1 MTGVFRVP
9 GRKIS
14 RKTRNKSIFPLSFFH
29 ICDTMGINNLETV
42 GDTMRYFGKLYLD
55 KEKDIVVTL
64 WMDQSVL
71 SYTIHTTNHQSDNLI
86 NNLAATSGQTTT
98 VRNGRRVITG
108 QIPCYI
114 KGDGQ
119 RVYIFRLN
127 GTKLANIYPDGKI
140 EVNSVIPAIAK
151 TLMSQT
157 TDYKYSFRETL
168 VKSYVREEVK
178 LSTDLH
184 THGNANLA
192 ADILIALA
200 IKHQIRYPLYY
211 IKKLKLTV
219 SPAQQEFLDQQR
231 REVEAKLD
239 LTGLTGKHRDRKI
252 DDNTF
257 INFADLILLNLPHST
272 ENINRIRRSLA
283 LLKDSQ
289 AVFTNLEKL
298 YLYRYVFTKGV
309 TADYRIDLPDFR
321 QIEDQDICGY
331 LKRMLE
337 DSERPLFSDLTL
349 YEDSLLWIGRE
360 YQKRHIHYVE
370 ISDTTLVKKDPSAAR
385 MLHQIHR
392 ILPLVKQETGVDIR
406 FLAAIRRIPLTLVKD
421 NIASG
426 NYLTEAIQ
434 ALKVVCK
441 DPYVV
446 GSDFVGE
453 EINDIEELKA
463 VIREIVTGIA
473 YQDPNWTIR
482 VHAGENDSLKSN
494 MAKAISLVEASLL
507 PGQSFPYMR
516 IGHGLYGA
524 SLKSSQGKE
533 LLKKIREHDVV
544 LEFQLTSNVRLNNLI
559 DLRTHPLKGYLSR
572 GISCVMGTDGYG
584 LYGTDSI
591 DDQLALANFLQITD
605 GEFLKMKAVEDG
617 IIARQR
623 ENFLRKHQVF
633 TAQQGSRSVE
643 DYYLEELARENPD
656 ISPVKF
662 EIRKQPSY
670 PAFKAQVA
678 ELPWDKYP
686 VIVAGG
692 SFTSSNAAQKVSD
705 GDRKI
710 LDGLLEQ
717 LDPQKVFFVVG
728 HKLLG
733 HEKYLVENNRGFD
746 IYSIIP
752 SLMDPK
758 QIRRLSQAD
767 IKGIRI
773 STESQEMG
781 IYKSFNYEIFERRN
795 CILLGFDGNSSLA
808 NLVQEARNGKGKA
821 RIFLYPKSPMLK
833 AKAASLEGYV
843 TIHAPESTVIRTI
856 RTLEDDIGTKI

>member
-1 MTGVFRVP
+1 
-9 GRKIS
+9 
-14 RKTRNKSIFPLSFFH
+14 
-29 ICDTMGINNLETV
+29 
-42 GDTMRYFGKLYLD
+42 MRYFGKLYLD
-55 KEKDIVVTL
+55 KEKDLVVSL
-64 WMDQSVL
+64 WMDKTVL
-71 SYTIHTTNHQSDNLI
+71 SYTIHAINHQSDNLI
-86 NNLAATSGQTTT
+86 NNLAAISGQTTT
-98 VRNGRRVITG
+98 RQEGRTVITG

-114 KGDGQ
+114 KGNGQ

-157 TDYKYSFRETL
+157 KDYKFSFRETL

-184 THGNANLA
+184 THGNANLS

-211 IKKLKLTV
+211 IKKLGLTV
-219 SPAQQEFLDQQR
+219 SPAQKAYLEQQR
-231 REVEAKLD
+231 QEAEAKLD
-239 LTGLTGKHRDRKI
+239 LEGLTGKYRERKI

-257 INFADLILLNLPHST
+257 INFADLILRNLLHST
-272 ENINRIRRSLA
+272 ENINRIRRSLSI
-283 LLKDSQ
+283 LKDSQ

-309 TADYRIDLPDFR
+309 ASDYQIHLPDFR
-321 QIEDQDICGY
+321 QIEDQDIRDY

-337 DSERPLFSDLTL
+337 DSERPQLADLTL
-349 YEDSLLWIGRE
+349 YEDTLLWIGRE
-360 YQKRHIHYVE
+360 YEKRHIQYVE
-370 ISDTTLVKKDPSAAR
+370 ISDTTLVKKDASAAR
-385 MLHQIHR
+385 MLQQIHR

-421 NIASG
+421 NIVSG

-473 YQDPNWTIR
+473 SEDPNWTIR

-494 MAKAISLVEASLL
+494 MAKTIRLVEASLL
-507 PGQSFPYMR
+507 PGQTFPCLR
-516 IGHGLYGA
+516 IGHGLYCA
-524 SLKSSQGKE
+524 SLKSRQGKE
-533 LLKKIREHDVV
+533 LLEKIKEHDVV
-544 LEFQLTSNVRLNNLI
+544 LEFQLTSNVRLNNII
-559 DLRTHPLKGYLSR
+559 DLQTHPLKSYLSR

-591 DDQLALANFLQITD
+591 DEQLALSNFLKITD
-605 GEFLKMKAVEDG
+605 AEFLQMKSAENA
-617 IIARQR
+617 IIDRQSK
-623 ENFLRKHQVF
+623 NFIRKHQIF
-633 TAQQGSRSVE
+633 TAQRGSRSVE
-643 DYYLEELARENPD
+643 DYYLEELGKDLGD
-656 ISPVKF
+656 ISPVEF
-662 EIRKQPSY
+662 AIRKQPSY
-670 PAFKAQVA
+670 PVFKAKIA

-686 VIVAGG
+686 IIIAGG
-692 SFTSSNAAQKVSD
+692 SFTSGNASPKVSD
-705 GDRKI
+705 SDKEL
-710 LDGLLEQ
+710 LDALLEN

-733 HEKYLVENNRGFD
+733 QEKYLVQNNRKFD
-746 IYSIIP
+746 VYSIIP
-752 SLMDPK
+752 SLMDRK
-758 QIRRLSQAD
+758 QIQRLNQAD

-795 CILLGFDGNSSLA
+795 CALFAFDGNSSIA
-808 NLVQEARNGKGKA
+808 NLVQEARNGKGKT
-821 RIFLYPKSPMLK
+821 RIFLYPRSPMLK

-843 TIHAPESTVIRTI
+843 TTNAPAEAAIRKI
-856 RTLEDDIGTKI
+856 CKLQDDIGTKI

>member
-1 MTGVFRVP
+1 
-9 GRKIS
+9 
-14 RKTRNKSIFPLSFFH
+14 
-29 ICDTMGINNLETV
+29 
-42 GDTMRYFGKLYLD
+42 MRYFGKFYLD

-64 WMDQSVL
+64 GMDKTTL
-71 SYTIHTTNHQSDNLI
+71 SYTIHASNHQSNNLI
-86 NNLAATSGQTTT
+86 NNLAAISGQSTT
-98 VRNGRRVITG
+98 VQDGKTVITG

-157 TDYKYSFRETL
+157 KDYKYSFRETL
-168 VKSYVREEVK
+168 VKSYVQEEVK

-211 IKKLKLTV
+211 INKLRLTL
-219 SPAQQEFLDQQR
+219 SPAQAAFLEQQR
-231 REVEAKLD
+231 KRTEDKLD
-239 LTGLTGKHRDRKI
+239 LTDLSGKHRDRKI

-257 INFADLILLNLPHST
+257 INFADLILLNLPHAT
-272 ENINRIRRSLA
+272 ENINRIRNSLSI
-283 LLKDSQ
+283 LKDSQ

-309 TADYRIDLPDFR
+309 AADYRIDLPDFR
-321 QIEDQDICGY
+321 QIEDQDIRQY

-337 DSERPLFSDLTL
+337 DSERPLFADLTL
-349 YEDSLLWIGRE
+349 YEDTLLWIGRE
-360 YQKRHIHYVE
+360 YEKRHIHYVE
-370 ISDTTLVKKDPSAAR
+370 ISDTTLVKKDASCAR

-421 NIASG
+421 SIVTG

-434 ALKVVCK
+434 ALKLVCK

-453 EINDIEELKA
+453 EINDIAELKG

-473 YQDPNWTIR
+473 YFDPNWTIR
-482 VHAGENDSLKSN
+482 MHAGENDSLKSN
-494 MAKAISLVEASLL
+494 MAKSIHLVEQSLL
-507 PGQSFPYMR
+507 PGQSFPHMR
-516 IGHGLYGA
+516 IGHGLYCA
-524 SLKSSQGKE
+524 SLNSAQGKA
-533 LLKKIREHDVV
+533 LLEKIKAYHVV

-559 DLRTHPLKGYLSR
+559 DLHHHPLKSYLNQ

-591 DDQLALANFLQITD
+591 DEQLALSNFLKITNP
-605 GEFLKMKAVEDG
+605 EFMEMKAVEDA
-617 IIARQR
+617 IVARQQ
-623 ENFLRKHQVF
+623 ENFVIKHQAF
-633 TAQQGSRSVE
+633 TARRGNRTVQQ
-643 DYYLEELARENPD
+643 YYLEELGKTCADGNP
-656 ISPVKF
+656 VEL

-670 PAFKAQVA
+670 PIFKSQIR

-686 VIVAGG
+686 VIIAGG
-692 SFTSSNAAQKVSD
+692 SFSSGTVSSKLSD
-705 GDRKI
+705 KDRQL
-710 LDGLLEQ
+710 LDQLLEQ
-717 LDPQKVFFVVG
+717 LDPSKVFFVVG
-728 HKLLG
+728 HKLQG
-733 HEKYLVENNRGFD
+733 QEKYLVEHNPGFD

-752 SLMDPK
+752 AMMDPK
-758 QIRRLSQAD
+758 QVRRLSQANM
-767 IKGIRI
+767 KGIRI

-795 CILLGFDGNSSLA
+795 CTLIAFDGNSSLA
-808 NLVQEARNGKGKA
+808 NLVQEARNGKGKT
-821 RIFLYPKSPMLK
+821 RIFLYPRSAMLK
-833 AKAASLEGYV
+833 AKAASLDGYV
-843 TIHAPESTVIRTI
+843 NLNTPVKAVLRKIQATEN
-856 RTLEDDIGTKI
+856 DIGTRI

>member
-1 MTGVFRVP
+1 M
-9 GRKIS
+9 IQYEQ
-14 RKTRNKSIFPLSFFH
+14 
-29 ICDTMGINNLETV
+29 NNFEAV
-42 GDTMRYFGKLYLD
+42 GDNMRYFGKFYLD

-64 WMDQSVL
+64 GMDQSIL
-71 SYTIHTTNHQSDNLI
+71 SYTIHASNHQSDNLI
-86 NNLAATSGQTTT
+86 NNLASIFGQETMVEDGKT
-98 VRNGRRVITG
+98 VITG
-108 QIPCYI
+108 RIPCYI

-157 TDYKYSFRETL
+157 KDYKFSFRETL

-184 THGNANLA
+184 THGNANLS

-211 IKKLKLTV
+211 IKKLQLTV
-219 SPAQQEFLDQQR
+219 SPIQQR
-231 REVEAKLD
+231 FLEQQRQEVEARID
-239 LTGLTGKHRDRKI
+239 LTGFTGKHRDRKI

-257 INFADLILLNLPHST
+257 INFADLILLNLAHST
-272 ENINRIRRSLA
+272 DNINRIRRSLSI
-283 LLKDSQ
+283 LKDSQ

-309 TADYRIDLPDFR
+309 AADYQINLPDFR
-321 QIEDQDICGY
+321 QIEDQDICRY

-337 DSERPLFSDLTL
+337 DSERPQFADLTL
-349 YEDSLLWIGRE
+349 YEDTLLWIGRE
-360 YQKRHIHYVE
+360 YEKRHIQYVE
-370 ISDTTLVKKDPSAAR
+370 ISDTTLVKKDISAAK
-385 MLHQIHR
+385 MLHQIHH

-421 NIASG
+421 NITDG

-453 EINDIEELKA
+453 EINDIGELKA

-473 YQDPNWTIR
+473 SKDPNWIIR

-494 MAKAISLVEASLL
+494 MAKSISLVEESLL
-507 PGQSFPYMR
+507 KGQTFPYMR
-516 IGHGLYGA
+516 IGHGLYCA
-524 SLKSSQGKE
+524 SLKSKQGKE
-533 LLKKIREHDVV
+533 LLKKIKECNVV
-544 LEFQLTSNVRLNNLI
+544 LEFQLTSNVRLNNII
-559 DLRTHPLKGYLSR
+559 DLRTHPLKSYLHQ

-591 DDQLALANFLQITD
+591 DEQLALSNFLKITD
-605 GEFLKMKAVEDG
+605 AEFMQMKAVEED
-617 IIARQR
+617 IIARQTN
-623 ENFLRKHQVF
+623 NFIQKFQLF
-633 TAQQGSRSVE
+633 TAKQGKRSVQE
-643 DYYLEELARENPD
+643 YYMDELSKEFTDVSHVN
-656 ISPVKF
+656 F
-662 EIRKQPSY
+662 EIRKKPSY
-670 PAFKAQVA
+670 PVFKSKIT
-678 ELPWDKYP
+678 EFPWNKYP
-686 VIVAGG
+686 IIIAGG
-692 SFTSSNAAQKVSD
+692 SFTSSNGAQKVSD
-705 GDRKI
+705 RDKQI
-710 LDGLLEQ
+710 MDALLES
-717 LDPQKVFFVVG
+717 LDPEKVFFVVG
-728 HKLLG
+728 HKLQG
-733 HEKYLVENNRGFD
+733 HEKYIVQNNQKFD

-752 SLMDPK
+752 SLMDSK
-758 QIRRLSQAD
+758 QIKRLLQAD

-795 CILLGFDGNSSLA
+795 CTLFAFDGNSAVA

-821 RIFLYPKSPMLK
+821 RIFLYPKSAMLK

-843 TIHAPESTVIRTI
+843 TMNASA
-856 RTLEDDIGTKI
+856 EDAIKKIYALQNDIGTKI

>member
-1 MTGVFRVP
+1 
-9 GRKIS
+9 
-14 RKTRNKSIFPLSFFH
+14 
-29 ICDTMGINNLETV
+29 
-42 GDTMRYFGKLYLD
+42 MRYFGKLYLD

-64 WMDQSVL
+64 GMDKTVL
-71 SYTIHTTNHQSDNLI
+71 SYTIHASNHKSDNLI
-86 NNLAATSGQTTT
+86 NNLAVTCGQTTT
-98 VRNGRRVITG
+98 VQDGRTVITG

-114 KGDGQ
+114 KGNGQ

-157 TDYKYSFRETL
+157 KDYKYSFRETL
-168 VKSYVREEVK
+168 VKSYVQEAVK

-184 THGNANLA
+184 THGNANLT

-219 SPAQQEFLDQQR
+219 SAAQQQFLEQQR
-231 REVEAKLD
+231 QNTEAALD

-257 INFADLILLNLPHST
+257 INFADLILLNLANAT
-272 ENINRIRRSLA
+272 ENINRIRLSLSI
-283 LLKDSQ
+283 LKDSQ

-298 YLYRYVFTKGV
+298 YLYRYVFTKGI
-309 TADYRIDLPDFR
+309 TADYQIALPDFR
-321 QIEDQDICGY
+321 QIEDYDIRCY
-331 LKRMLE
+331 LKQMLE
-337 DSERPLFSDLTL
+337 DSERPQFADLTL
-349 YEDSLLWIGRE
+349 YEDTLLWIGRE
-360 YQKRHIHYVE
+360 YQKRHIQYVE
-370 ISDTTLVKKDPSAAR
+370 ISDTTLVKKDASAAR

-392 ILPLVKQETGVDIR
+392 ILPLVKQDTGVDIR
-406 FLAAIRRIPLTLVKD
+406 FLAAIRRIPLTLVKE
-421 NIASG
+421 NIVSG

-453 EINDIEELKA
+453 EISDIGELKA
-463 VIREIVTGIA
+463 VIRELVTGIA
-473 YQDPNWTIR
+473 SQDPNWTIR

-494 MAKAISLVEASLL
+494 MAKAISLVEESLL
-507 PGQSFPYMR
+507 PGQTFPYMR
-516 IGHGLYGA
+516 IGHGLYCA
-524 SLKSSQGKE
+524 SLKSNQGKE
-533 LLKKIREHDVV
+533 LLKKIKEHDVV
-544 LEFQLTSNVRLNNLI
+544 LEFQLTSNVRLNNII
-559 DLRTHPLKGYLSR
+559 DLRTHPLKSYLSN

-591 DDQLALANFLQITD
+591 DEQLALSNFLKITD
-605 GEFLKMKAVEDG
+605 AEFMQMKAVEDA
-617 IIARQR
+617 IIARQT
-623 ENFLRKHQVF
+623 ENFIQKFQTF
-633 TAQQGSRSVE
+633 TAQRGNNSVL
-643 DYYLEELARENPD
+643 DYYTEELGKEWAD
-656 ISPVKF
+656 VSPVKF
-662 EIRKQPSY
+662 EIYKQPSY
-670 PAFKAQVA
+670 PVFKSKIT

-686 VIVAGG
+686 VIIAGG
-692 SFTSSNAAQKVSD
+692 SFTSSSAPQKVSESD
-705 GDRKI
+705 KQL
-710 LDGLLEQ
+710 LDALLEQ
-717 LDPQKVFFVVG
+717 LNPDKVFFVIG

-733 HEKYLVENNRGFD
+733 HEKYLVENNQKFD

-752 SLMDPK
+752 SLMDKK
-758 QIRRLSQAD
+758 QIRQLSQAAV
-767 IKGIRI
+767 KGIRI

-795 CILLGFDGNSSLA
+795 CTLFAFDGNSSVA

-821 RIFLYPKSPMLK
+821 EIFLYPKSPMLK

-843 TIHAPESTVIRTI
+843 AINVSIKEAIQKI
-856 RTLEDDIGTKI
+856 YTLENNIGTKK